1 MKRNTEHRRSNKKI
15 IAMLSVLTVLAL
27 AVIGYS
33 VSGTVAWLASK
44 SESTVSTFTIG
55 DIKITLTESSA
66 DSQPVKIIP
75 GIDIGKDPKVTV
87 EPNSEA

>member
-44 SESTVSTFTIG
+44 SESTVSTFTLPHP
-55 DIKITLTESSA
+55 DKPA
-66 DSQPVKIIP
+66 ANP
-75 GIDIGKDPKVTV
+75 
-87 EPNSEA
+87 

>member
-33 VSGTVAWLASK
+33 VSGTVACK
-44 SESTVSTFTIG
+44 QV
-55 DIKITLTESSA
+55 
-66 DSQPVKIIP
+66 
-75 GIDIGKDPKVTV
+75 GIDCQYIHHRGH
-87 EPNSEA
+87 